1 MDNIFLEGEVSYDE
15 KYLLKTNT
23 SLMKQALLPFII
35 SAVICLL
42 AIVFISASSV
52 NKLFIIIPVCII
64 IFLVILVIIYFYSIK
79 TAVKD
84 SLTTKP
90 NSKLIYRFSYDNF
103 SGELISDTSKFSFEK
118 KYDEIKRMLTDKDNI
133 YIFFYDV
140 VIALEKKNVSPHQ
153 EAILKTLIKSNKI
166 SVTKDGIYYSLI
178 ILFVLSLLTPFIGI
192 ILISLMVASSPIP
205 EFPYLTLK
213 YIYIF
218 FFLLIIPALSII
230 LGIILRKRY
239 RCKKNLIG
247 GIIMFIITFIFA
259 SMSFSPEAAIKTDF
273 KYVDE
278 VSEIVHLDFPK
289 EGYCDYLVIDGNEN
303 FRMMVRFSDPS
314 EVMKVINA
322 SSFTK
327 QLEPVIYMNLP
338 VYYQLTIKDYDYYLV
353 YDADNRLYNESI
365 DGESYVLCYKE
376 TTNLLYCFS
385 LNR

>member
-64 IFLVILVIIYFYSIK
+64 IFLVILVIIYFYNIK

-303 FRMMVRFSDPS
+303 FQMMVRFSDPS

-376 TTNLLYCFS
+376 ATNLLYCFS

>member
-303 FRMMVRFSDPS
+303 FQMMVRFSDPS

>member
-52 NKLFIIIPVCII
+52 NKLFILIPVCII
-64 IFLVILVIIYFYSIK
+64 IFLIILVIIYFHNIK

-90 NSKLIYRFSYDNF
+90 NSRLIYRFSYDNF

-192 ILISLMVASSPIP
+192 VLISLMVASSPIP

-230 LGIILRKRY
+230 LGIVLRKRY

-303 FRMMVRFSDPS
+303 FQMMVRFSDPS

-338 VYYQLTIKDYDYYLV
+338 VSYQLTIKDYDYYLV

-365 DGESYVLCYKE
+365 DGESYILCYKE

>member
-42 AIVFISASSV
+42 AIVFILVSNG
-52 NKLFIIIPVCII
+52 NKIFILIPICVI
-64 IFLVILVIIYFYSIK
+64 IFLIILVVRYFLRIK
-79 TAVKD
+79 TAVKE
-84 SLTTKP
+84 SLITKP
-90 NSKLIYRFSYDNF
+90 NSKLIYRFSYSDF

-118 KYDEIKRMLTDKDNI
+118 KYDEIKKMLTDKDNI

-140 VIALEKKNVSPHQ
+140 VIALEKKNISSHQ
-153 EAILKTLIKSNKI
+153 EAILKTLIKTNKI
-166 SVTKDGIYYSLI
+166 SITKDGIYYSLI
-178 ILFVLSLLTPFIGI
+178 ALFTLSLIAPFIGI

-205 EFPYLTLK
+205 EFPYLTSK
-213 YIYIF
+213 FIYVF

-230 LGIILRKRY
+230 FGFIFRKRY

-247 GIIMFIITFIFA
+247 GIIMFIIIFFFA
-259 SMSFSPEAAIKTDF
+259 SISFTTEAAIKTDF

-278 VSEIVHLDFPK
+278 VSEIVHLDFPD
-289 EGYCDYLVIDGNEN
+289 EGYCDYLVIDEKGNFE
-303 FRMMVRFSDPS
+303 MMVRFSDQS

-327 QLEPVIYMNLP
+327 QLEPTIYMNLP
-338 VYYQLTIKDYDYYLV
+338 VYYQLTIKDYDYYLI

-365 DGESYVLCYKE
+365 EGESYVLCYKE

>member
-35 SAVICLL
+35 SSVICLL

-303 FRMMVRFSDPS
+303 FQMMVRFSDPS

>member
-23 SLMKQALLPFII
+23 SLMKQALLPFVI

-42 AIVFISASSV
+42 AIVFISVSNV
-52 NKLFIIIPVCII
+52 NKLFVLIPICLI
-64 IFLVILVIIYFYSIK
+64 IFLIILVVSYFLRIK
-79 TAVKD
+79 TAVKE

-90 NSKLIYRFSYDNF
+90 NSKLIYRFSYSDF

-118 KYDEIKRMLTDKDNI
+118 KYDEIKKMLTDKDNI

-140 VIALEKKNVSPHQ
+140 VIALEKKNISPHQ

-166 SVTKDGIYYSLI
+166 SITKDGIYYSLI
-178 ILFVLSLLTPFIGI
+178 ALFTLSLLTPFIGI
-192 ILISLMVASSPIP
+192 ILISLMVAASSIP

-213 YIYIF
+213 FIYVF
-218 FFLLIIPALSII
+218 FFLLIIPALSIV
-230 LGIILRKRY
+230 LGVALRKRY
-239 RCKKNLIG
+239 RCKKNIIG

-278 VSEIVHLDFPK
+278 VSEIVHLDFPD
-289 EGYCDYLVIDGNEN
+289 EGYCDYLVVDGKGN
-303 FRMMVRFSDPS
+303 FQMMVRFSDQS
-314 EVMKVINA
+314 EVMKVINS

-327 QLEPVIYMNLP
+327 QLEPTIYMNLP
-338 VYYQLTIKDYDYYLV
+338 VSYQLTIKDYDYYLI

-365 DGESYVLCYKE
+365 EGESYVLCYKE

>member
-52 NKLFIIIPVCII
+52 NKLFILIPVCII

-192 ILISLMVASSPIP
+192 ILISLMVVSSPIP

-303 FRMMVRFSDPS
+303 FQMMVRFSDSS